1 MHFNL
6 DRTTYSIL
14 SNLEHMRAEPKI
26 HQWEVPVSVLKRT
39 HPSLYELLVFFFA
52 NVYVKTVQV
61 KT

>member
-39 HPSLYELLVFFFA
+39 HPSLYELLVFFLRTFM
-52 NVYVKTVQV
+52 
-61 KT
+61 